1 MGGGVGGLIHYCTY
15 HYDGNSVLQCMQY
28 EGAMY
33 KRMVTDTACMPNTSQ
48 FAQEKKN
55 KLHSFRF
62 LAHI

>member
-48 FAQEKKN
+48 FAQEKKQ
-55 KLHSFRF
+55 KT
-62 LAHI
+62 